1 MPVPSAVNCAL
12 VAYTYALGIA
22 WRFDSSHE
30 DLYQDMVLIY
40 QTREIQP
47 PVSLTKHS
55 EITDSILAILRCI

>member
-1 MPVPSAVNCAL
+1 M
-12 VAYTYALGIA
+12 AYTYALGIA

-30 DLYQDMVLIY
+30 DLYQDTVLIY

-55 EITDSILAILRCI
+55 EITDSTEVHIEPHPPTKKEKL